1 MSKTFGDILRTE
13 RKKKE
18 LSQFE
23 LGKHLNLSKQTIS
36 GYENNSSFPSHES
49 LLKLSKLFNVS
60 TDYLLGITND
70 PSPTPTVDY
79 TIAEIKK
86 KLKAEGIDME
96 DLNDE
101 DIIEML
107 AKIVKMKKK

>member
-1 MSKTFGDILRTE
+1 MILSKRIIQLRE
-13 RKKKE
+13 KNNLSQKE
-18 LSQFE
+18 LSDS
-23 LGKHLNLSKQTIS
+23 LNINKSVMNRIEQGTRPVR
-36 GYENNSSFPSHES
+36 EDE
-49 LLKLSKLFNVS
+49 LLKFSNFFNVS
-60 TDYLLGITND
+60 TDYLLGITDD

-79 TIAEIKK
+79 AVAEIKK

>member
-1 MSKTFGDILRTE
+1 MKNLRYL
-13 RKKKE
+13 RKNQNLTMK
-18 LSQFE
+18 E
-23 LGKHLNLSKQTIS
+23 LGKIIGVAESTIS
-36 GYENNSSFPSHES
+36 LYETGKREPDI
-49 LLKLSKLFNVS
+49 KTLSKLASFFSVS
-60 TDYLLGITND
+60 TDYILGITDD

-79 TIAEIKK
+79 AVAEVKK